1 MTAAQSIW
9 MPVSGF
15 EGLYEVSNRGEVR
28 SLDRVVMRNG
38 CPVHRKGR
46 MKRLSRKDHR
56 HGHHVVK
63 LTDRQGASR
72 NRQVHQLVVEAFI
85 GPRPDGMQVCHLN
98 DDPTDNRVENLRYDS
113 ASANVADA
121 IRNGRH
127 FQASQTHCIHG
138 HEFDGR
144 NTWVSK
150 TGVRHCRA
158 CARDRAR
165 ARRAAKRALCDSGT
179 V

>member
-1 MTAAQSIW
+1 MEEQWKS
-9 MPVSGF
+9 VVGY
-15 EGLYEVSNRGEVR
+15 EGLYQVSSSGQVR
-28 SLDRVVMRNG
+28 SVERDVYRNG
-38 CPVHRKGR
+38 YPVHRLGR
-46 MKRLSRKDHR
+46 MMSPSRKDKR
-56 HGHHVVK
+56 HGHLQVHLSKDGRGRVV
-63 LTDRQGASR
+63 
-72 NRQVHQLVVEAFI
+72 QVHQLVAEAFL
-85 GPRPDGMQVCHLN
+85 GPRPEGMQVCHLN
-98 DDPTDNRVENLRYDS
+98 DDPTDNRVENLRYDT

-138 HEFDGR
+138 HEFNDQ

-158 CARDRAR
+158 CSRDRAR
-165 ARRAAKRALCDSGT
+165 IRRAAKRSLCGSGT